1 MTLKSVKCN
10 ISEQETTI
18 QYSRDSKELHLY
30 TSDNTVV
37 TKMNK
42 LLNTPGTKW
51 RLEKPTYLDGE
62 PTGYFFV
69 CEDKRVVSLKAKV
82 TENTRQYTEEEK
94 DILREKIKIAQ
105 EARKKNKV

>member
-37 TKMNK
+37 TKMNR
-42 LLNTPGTKW
+42 LLNTPGTNW
-51 RLEKPTYLDGE
+51 RLEKTTYLDGE

-69 CEDKRVVSLKAKV
+69 CEDKGLITLRAKK
-82 TENTRQYTEEEK
+82 TESRQLTEEHTQK
-94 DILREKIKIAQ
+94 LRDHIKPLTS
-105 EARKKNKV
+105 KN

>member
-51 RLEKPTYLDGE
+51 RLEKTTYLDGE

-69 CEDKRVVSLKAKV
+69 CEDKKMLSLKAKGK
-82 TENTRQYTEEEK
+82 RQLTAEEK
-94 DILREKIKIAQ
+94 LAIKTRLADG
-105 EARKKNKV
+105 RNKN

>member
-10 ISEQETTI
+10 ASEQETTI

-42 LLNTPGTKW
+42 LLNAPGTKW
-51 RLEKPTYLDGE
+51 RLEKTTYLDGE

-69 CEDKRVVSLKAKV
+69 CEDKGLITLRAKK
-82 TENTRQYTEEEK
+82 TESRQLTEEEIK
-94 DILREKIKIAQ
+94 DRTNRLLK
-105 EARKKNKV
+105 ARSKN

>member
-37 TKMNK
+37 TKMNR
-42 LLNTPGTKW
+42 LLNTPGTSW
-51 RLEKPTYLDGE
+51 RLEKTTYLDGE

-69 CEDKRVVSLKAKV
+69 CEDKGLITLRAKK
-82 TENTRQYTEEEK
+82 TESRQLTEEHK
-94 DILREKIKIAQ
+94 QKLRDRMKAL
-105 EARKKNKV
+105 RSKN

>member
-37 TKMNK
+37 TKMNR
-42 LLNTPGTKW
+42 LLNTPGTNW
-51 RLEKPTYLDGE
+51 RLEKTTYLDGE

-69 CEDKRVVSLKAKV
+69 CEDKGLITLRAK
-82 TENTRQYTEEEK
+82 RQETKKLTEEEIK
-94 DILREKIKIAQ
+94 DRTNRLLK
-105 EARKKNKV
+105 ARSKK

>member
-1 MTLKSVKCN
+1 MTLKPVKCN
-10 ISEQETTI
+10 TSEQETTI

-42 LLNTPGTKW
+42 LLNAPGTNW
-51 RLEKPTYLDGE
+51 RLEKTTYLDGE

-69 CEDKRVVSLKAKV
+69 CEDKGLITLRPK
-82 TENTRQYTEEEK
+82 RQETKKLTEEEIK
-94 DILREKIKIAQ
+94 DRTNRLLKVRS
-105 EARKKNKV
+105 KK

>member
-37 TKMNK
+37 TKMNR
-42 LLNTPGTKW
+42 LLNTPGTNW
-51 RLEKPTYLDGE
+51 RLEKTTYLDGE

-69 CEDKRVVSLKAKV
+69 CEDKKAISLKAKPV
-82 TENTRQYTEEEK
+82 TREKKELTEEERAV
-94 DILREKIKIAQ
+94 IRTRLRA
-105 EARKKNKV
+105 ARSKN

>member
-10 ISEQETTI
+10 ANEQETTI

-42 LLNTPGTKW
+42 LLNAPGTKW
-51 RLEKPTYLDGE
+51 RLERTTYLDGE

-69 CEDKRVVSLKAKV
+69 CEDKKAISLKAKPV
-82 TENTRQYTEEEK
+82 TREKKELTEEERAVVRTR
-94 DILREKIKIAQ
+94 LHT
-105 EARKKNKV
+105 ARSKN

>member
-10 ISEQETTI
+10 ASEQETTI

-42 LLNTPGTKW
+42 LLNAPGTKW
-51 RLEKPTYLDGE
+51 RLEKTTYLDGE

-69 CEDKRVVSLKAKV
+69 CEDKGLITLRPKK
-82 TENTRQYTEEEK
+82 TESRQLTEEEIK
-94 DILREKIKIAQ
+94 DRTNRLLK
-105 EARKKNKV
+105 ARSKK

>member
-18 QYSRDSKELHLY
+18 QYSRDDKELHLY

-42 LLNTPGTKW
+42 LLNTPGTSW
-51 RLEKPTYLDGE
+51 RLEKTTYLDGE

-69 CEDKRVVSLKAKV
+69 CEDKGLITLRAKKQKAK
-82 TENTRQYTEEEK
+82 ELTEEHK
-94 DILREKIKIAQ
+94 QKLREHMKTLRAKD
-105 EARKKNKV
+105 